1 MFAVFGFARKL
12 RLVSTGLVAAFA
24 LAGCEP
30 ITVSGLGGPSINT
43 SAPVEVALLVPQGGS
58 TAGVARSLENAARLA
73 AADLQGAQIDITVYN
88 TGGTAGG
95 AAAAAQQAA
104 ADGNKIILGPLF
116 GDAAAAAGGA
126 VASNGIN
133 VLSFSNNTAV
143 AGGNVFILGNTFQ
156 NTANRLA
163 SYAAGKGLRD
173 VAIIHADSPS
183 EIIGRDAI
191 ARALGQN
198 GMRLASSRSFPLS
211 QNGVVA
217 AIPGIAAEV
226 RASGANAVFLTS
238 GNDGAIPFLAALL
251 PDSGLDP
258 SSIQLIGLQRLDIPS
273 TALNLPGLQGAWL
286 ATPDPSLQAQFN
298 SRYLATYGGNPH
310 PLAGL
315 AYDGVAAIGAL
326 VSAGQSNA
334 LTGTALTRSSGF
346 AGVNGVFRFNR
357 NGTNSRGLAVAQ
369 IQGGQVVVI
378 DPAPR
383 SFGGPGF

>member
-12 RLVSTGLVAAFA
+12 RLVSTGLIAAVT
-24 LAGCEP
+24 LAACEP

-43 SAPVEVALLVPQGGS
+43 SAPVSVALLVPQGGS
-58 TAGVARSLENAARLA
+58 TAGVSRSLENAARLA
-73 AADLQGAQIDITVYN
+73 AADLQGAQVSLTVYN

-95 AAAAAQQAA
+95 ASAAAQQAV

-116 GDAAAAAGGA
+116 GDAAAAAGSA
-126 VASNGIN
+126 VAARGIN

-163 SYAAGKGLRD
+163 SYSAAQGLRD

-198 GMRLASSRSFPLS
+198 GMRLAASAAFPLS

-217 AIPGIAAEV
+217 AIPGIANEV

-238 GNDGAIPFLAALL
+238 GNDGAIPFLAELL
-251 PDSGLDP
+251 PDNGLDP
-258 SSIQLIGLQRLDIPS
+258 ASIQLIGLQRLDIPS
-273 TALNLPGLQGAWL
+273 TALTLPGLQGAWL
-286 ATPDPSLQAQFN
+286 ATPDPNLQAQFN
-298 SRYLATYGGNPH
+298 ARYLSTYGTSPH

-334 LTGTALTRSSGF
+334 LTGSALTRSSGF
-346 AGVNGVFRFNR
+346 AGVNGVFRFNG

-369 IQGGQVVVI
+369 IQNGRVVVI